1 MQTTKNTKKSAVKV
15 FLLGIDATSLG
26 YLQENIAAL
35 PHLGRLLRNGRV
47 LRPTSSAELLNAT
60 AMADICLRIACG
72 RIGSLFPSAVGPIG
86 NAVSCNEERQA
97 GLISSPSGMT
107 LAANGIKTIVFDA
120 TSVPVRHTD
129 PGIQVIDWNTQ
140 CNVPVAT
147 NREDILR
154 QLKRRFGSRPIRDEI
169 PVKKSRRTL
178 TRYRDDLIKS
188 VRLKTDAIIW
198 LMKEYDWQLFVTAY
212 FEGHRA
218 GHNLWPIWDDFAS
231 DPPEEALLDVY
242 REIDAQ
248 IGRLQAELNLT
259 DTALVIFS
267 MHGMAPGYAQDHFL
281 PAVMDRINSA
291 YLHKTGQARPSYEKP
306 RIARMLRQTVP
317 PSIQLV
323 IRRLVGQK
331 VQDWLIDREW
341 RGGRDWKSTPA
352 FPVPGGGD
360 TGFIRL
366 NIKGRERDGFL
377 PSSEEERGD
386 YVEFLCESLR
396 ELRVRETNEPLVR
409 EIAFARQGVSRLAQ
423 LPSAGPDPQV
433 EAAETRQ
440 GDLVGEIGQHQSR
453 AQDRAWRHSHRRWLR
468 DPRRRAR
475 PVGQPGSG
483 PDGHT
488 RLQGLR
494 DGTAWRMNS
503 V

>member
-1 MQTTKNTKKSAVKV
+1 MPPPFRCRYA
-15 FLLGIDATSLG
+15 
-26 YLQENIAAL
+26 
-35 PHLGRLLRNGRV
+35 
-47 LRPTSSAELLNAT
+47 
-60 AMADICLRIACG
+60 
-72 RIGSLFPSAVGPIG
+72 
-86 NAVSCNEERQA
+86 
-97 GLISSPSGMT
+97 
-107 LAANGIKTIVFDA
+107 
-120 TSVPVRHTD
+120 D

-154 QLKRRFGSRPIRDEI
+154 QLKRRFGSRPISDEI

-188 VRLKTDAIIW
+188 VRSKTDAIIW
-198 LMKEYDWQLFVTAY
+198 LMKQYDWQLFVTAY

-231 DPPEEALLDVY
+231 DPPEQALLDVY

-281 PAVMDRINSA
+281 PAVMDRINAA

-317 PSIQLV
+317 PSLQLV
-323 IRRLVGQK
+323 IRKLVGQK

-396 ELRVRETNEPLVR
+396 ELRVKETNEPLVR
-409 EIAFARQGVSRLAQ
+409 EIAFAHK
-423 LPSAGPDPQV
+423 
-433 EAAETRQ
+433 EF
-440 GDLVGEIGQHQSR
+440 
-453 AQDRAWRHSHRRWLR
+453 
-468 DPRRRAR
+468 
-475 PVGQPGSG
+475 PGSRSYLL
-483 PDGHT
+483 PDLILLWNPQRPAKEIWSEKLGSIKAELKTGRGGIHT
-488 RLQGLR
+488 GDGFAILAGALDRLDNQVPALTDIRDYKNFVTGLL
-494 DGTAWRMNS
+494 GA
-503 V
+503 

>member
-1 MQTTKNTKKSAVKV
+1 MQTTKTAKKSAVKV
-15 FLLGIDATSLG
+15 FLLGIDATSLD

-35 PHLGRLLRNGRV
+35 PHLGQLLRDGRV
-47 LRPTSSAELLNAT
+47 LRPTSSAELLNASVWQT
-60 AMADICLRIACG
+60 FASGLPAGELGHYFPLQWD
-72 RIGSLFPSAVGPIG
+72 PSAMRFRALKHDNRLDFEPFW
-86 NAVSCNEERQA
+86 NA
-97 GLISSPSGMT
+97 
-107 LAANGIKTIVFDA
+107 LAANGVKTIVFDA
-120 TSVPVRHTD
+120 TSTPVRHTD

-140 CNVPVAT
+140 CNVPVRT
-147 NREDILR
+147 NRDDILR
-154 QLKRRFGSRPIRDEI
+154 QLKRRFGSRPIKDEI

-178 TRYRDDLIKS
+178 TRYRDDLVKS
-188 VRLKTDAIIW
+188 VRLKTDAILW

-248 IGRLQAELNLT
+248 IGRLQAELNLS

-291 YLHKTGQARPSYEKP
+291 YLQKTGHARQNPAKP

-317 PSIQLV
+317 PSVQLG
-323 IRRLVGQK
+323 IRKLVGQK

-341 RGGRDWKSTPA
+341 RGGKDWKSTPA

-366 NIKGRERDGFL
+366 NIEGRERDGFL
-377 PSSEEERGD
+377 PSSAEERAD
-386 YVEFLCESLR
+386 YVEFLCDSLR
-396 ELRVRETNEPLVR
+396 ELRVKETDEPLVR
-409 EIAFARQGVSRLAQ
+409 EITFADKEFPGSRSYLLPDLILSWNPQRPAKEIWSEKLGSIKAELKTGRGGIHTGEGFAILAGA
-423 LPSAGPDPQV
+423 LDRLDNQV
-433 EAAETRQ
+433 PA
-440 GDLVGEIGQHQSR
+440 
-453 AQDRAWRHSHRRWLR
+453 LR
-468 DPRRRAR
+468 DI
-475 PVGQPGSG
+475 
-483 PDGHT
+483 
-488 RLQGLR
+488 R
-494 DGTAWRMNS
+494 DYKSFVTELLGA
-503 V
+503 